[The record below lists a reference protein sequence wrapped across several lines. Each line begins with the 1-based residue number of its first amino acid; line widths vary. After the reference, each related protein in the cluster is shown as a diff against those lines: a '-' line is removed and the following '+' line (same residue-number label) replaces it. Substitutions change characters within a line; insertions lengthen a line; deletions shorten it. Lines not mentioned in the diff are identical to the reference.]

1 VTGKPEETG
10 AYLREALRLARR
22 GSGRTSPNPL
32 VGAVVVRGG
41 QVIGAG
47 YHQKAG
53 GPHAERIALAQAGR
67 KARGATLYVTLEPCN
82 HTGRT
87 PPCTEAILE
96 SGVKRVVFGME
107 DPNPRVAGGGGPY
120 LRSRGIS
127 VTGGF
132 LERECRALN
141 EVYLKW
147 VTTGFPFVTLKAALS
162 LDGKI
167 ATRSGDSKWISNEQ
181 SRAKVH
187 RLRSRVDGIL
197 VGIGTIL
204 ADDPLLTPRLSR
216 RFDRTPLRV
225 IVDPHLKMPLTA
237 RLFSDPGPVLVAAT
251 EGPSKKK
258 AAELRRKGVDLV
270 LFSDQ
275 GGGRF
280 DLKALL
286 AYLGRKEVT
295 SLLVEGGSEI
305 FSSFLNAGLADRL
318 WLFYAPLLIGGESAK
333 GMIGGRGVATVA
345 EALKFERLKWQSL
358 GGDFFVEGYL
368 KEMKRTKSVY
378 RVD

>member
-1 VTGKPEETG
+1 MTRKPEETS
-10 AYLREALRLARR
+10 AHLRQALHLARR
-22 GSGRTSPNPL
+22 GLGRTSPNPL

-41 QVIGAG
+41 QVVGAG

-96 SGVKRVVFGME
+96 SGVRKVVFGME
-107 DPNPRVAGGGGPY
+107 DPNPRVAGGGGAF
-120 LRSRGIS
+120 LQSRGIEVS
-127 VTGGF
+127 GGL

-167 ATRSGDSKWISNEQ
+167 ATRSGDSQWISNEQ

-197 VGIGTIL
+197 VGIGTVL
-204 ADDPLLTPRLSR
+204 ADDPLLTPRGSR
-216 RFDRTPLRV
+216 RIPRTPLRV
-225 IVDPHLKMPLTA
+225 IVDPQLKTPPAA
-237 RLFSDPGPVLVAAT
+237 RLFSDPGPVLIAAA
-251 EGPSKKK
+251 EGAPKKK
-258 AAELRRKGVDLV
+258 AAALQRAGADLV
-270 LFSDQ
+270 QFPIRE
-275 GGGRF
+275 GRL

-286 AYLGRKEVT
+286 AYLGQKEVT
-295 SLLVEGGSEI
+295 GLLVEGGSEI
-305 FSSFLNAGLADRL
+305 FSSFLSERLADRL
-318 WLFYAPLLIGGESAK
+318 WLFYAPLLIGGQSAI
-333 GMIGGRGVATVA
+333 GLIGGRGVATVA
-345 EALKFERLKWQSL
+345 EALKCERLKWQFL

-368 KEMKRTKSVY
+368 AS
-378 RVD
+378 

>member
-1 VTGKPEETG
+1 MTRKPVETS
-10 AYLREALRLARR
+10 AYLRQALRLARK

-32 VGAVVVRGG
+32 VGAVVVRGS
-41 QVIGAG
+41 QVVGAG

-53 GPHAERIALAQAGR
+53 GPHAERIALSQAGR
-67 KARGATLYVTLEPCN
+67 KARGATLYVNLEPCN

-96 SGVKRVVFGME
+96 SGVKKVVFGME

-120 LRSRGIS
+120 LRDRGIA

-167 ATRSGDSKWISNEQ
+167 ATRVGDSKWISNEQ
-181 SRAKVH
+181 SRANVH

-197 VGIGTIL
+197 VGIGTVL
-204 ADDPLLTPRLSR
+204 ADDPLLTPRPSR
-216 RFDRTPLRV
+216 KNLRTPLRV
-225 IVDPHLKMPLTA
+225 IVDPQLKIPLPA
-237 RLFSDPGPVLVAAT
+237 RLFSDPGPVLIAAV
-251 EGPSKKK
+251 EGAPKKK
-258 AAELRRKGVDLV
+258 AAELQRKGVDLV
-270 LFSDQ
+270 LFPDR
-275 GGGRF
+275 GGRF

-295 SLLVEGGSEI
+295 DLLVEGGSEI
-305 FSSFLNAGLADRL
+305 FSSFLSEGLADLL
-318 WLFYAPLLIGGESAK
+318 WLFYAPILIGGQSAK
-333 GMIGGRGVATVA
+333 GMIGGRGVATVD
-345 EALKFERLKWQSL
+345 EALKFERLRWQSL

-368 KEMKRTKSVY
+368 KDKKCLPG
-378 RVD
+378 

>member
-1 VTGKPEETG
+1 VTRKPEETS
-10 AYLREALRLARR
+10 AYLRQALRLARK

-41 QVIGAG
+41 QVVGAG

-53 GPHAERIALAQAGR
+53 GPHAERIALEQAGR
-67 KARGATLYVTLEPCN
+67 KARGATLYVNLEPCN

-96 SGVKRVVFGME
+96 SGVKEVVFGME

-120 LRSRGIS
+120 LRSQGIEVS
-127 VTGGF
+127 GGL

-147 VTTGFPFVTLKAALS
+147 VTTGLPFVTLKAALS

-167 ATRSGDSKWISNEQ
+167 ATRSGDSQWISNEQ
-181 SRAKVH
+181 SRARVH

-197 VGIGTIL
+197 VGIGTVL

-216 RFDRTPLRV
+216 KKNRTPLRV
-225 IVDPHLKMPLTA
+225 IVDPQLKIPLPA
-237 RLFSDPGPVLVAAT
+237 QLFSDPGPVLIAAA
-251 EGPSKKK
+251 EGAPKKK
-258 AAELRRKGVDLV
+258 AADLRRKGVEIV
-270 LFSDQ
+270 LFPTK
-275 GGGRF
+275 GGRI

-286 AYLGRKEVT
+286 AYLGQKEVT
-295 SLLVEGGSEI
+295 GLLVEGGAEI
-305 FSSFLNAGLADRL
+305 FSSFLSEGLADRL
-318 WLFYAPLLIGGESAK
+318 WLFYAPILIGGQSAK
-333 GMIGGRGVATVA
+333 GMVGGRGVATVA
-345 EALKFERLKWQSL
+345 EALRLERLKWRSL

-368 KEMKRTKSVY
+368 TSRSLP
-378 RVD
+378 

>member
-1 VTGKPEETG
+1 VTRKPLETS
-10 AYLREALRLARR
+10 AYLRQALRLARK

-32 VGAVVVRGG
+32 VGAVVVRGS
-41 QVIGAG
+41 QVVGAG

-53 GPHAERIALAQAGR
+53 GPHAERIALSQAGR
-67 KARGATLYVTLEPCN
+67 KARGATLYVNLEPCN

-96 SGVKRVVFGME
+96 SGVKKVVFGME
-107 DPNPRVAGGGGPY
+107 DPNPRVAGGGGSY
-120 LRSRGIS
+120 LRSQGIEVS
-127 VTGGF
+127 GGL

-167 ATRSGDSKWISNEQ
+167 ATRVGDSKWISNEQ

-197 VGIGTIL
+197 VGIGTVL

-216 RFDRTPLRV
+216 KKIRTPLRV
-225 IVDPHLKMPLTA
+225 IVDPQLKIPLPA
-237 RLFSDPGPVLVAAT
+237 RLFSDPGPVLIAAA
-251 EGPSKKK
+251 EGAPKKK
-258 AAELRRKGVDLV
+258 AAELLRKGVDLV
-270 LFSDQ
+270 LFPDR
-275 GGGRF
+275 GGRF
-280 DLKALL
+280 DLKVLL

-295 SLLVEGGSEI
+295 DLLVEGGSEI
-305 FSSFLNAGLADRL
+305 FSSFLSEGLADRL
-318 WLFYAPLLIGGESAK
+318 WLFYAPILIGGQSAK
-333 GMIGGRGVATVA
+333 GMIGGRGVATVD
-345 EALKFERLKWQSL
+345 EALKFERLRWQSL

-368 KEMKRTKSVY
+368 KDKKCLPG
-378 RVD
+378 

>member
-1 VTGKPEETG
+1 VTRKPEETG
-10 AYLREALRLARR
+10 AYLRLALRLARK

-41 QVIGAG
+41 QVVGAG

-67 KARGATLYVTLEPCN
+67 KARGATLYVSLEPCN

-96 SGVKRVVFGME
+96 SGVKKVVFGME
-107 DPNPRVAGGGGPY
+107 DPNPRVAGGGGSY
-120 LRSRGIS
+120 LRSRGIE
-127 VTGGF
+127 VAGGF
-132 LERECRALN
+132 LERECRELN

-147 VTTGFPFVTLKAALS
+147 VTTGLPFVTLKAALS

-167 ATRSGDSKWISNEQ
+167 ATRSGDSQWISNEQ

-197 VGIGTIL
+197 VGIGTVL
-204 ADDPLLTPRLSR
+204 ADDPLLTPRGSR
-216 RFDRTPLRV
+216 KIIRTPLRV
-225 IVDPHLKMPLTA
+225 IVDPRLRIPLSA
-237 RLFSDPGPVLVAAT
+237 RLFSDPGPVLIAAA
-251 EGPSKKK
+251 EGAPKKK
-258 AAELRRKGVDLV
+258 TAALQRKGVDLV
-270 LFSDQ
+270 FFPEQ
-275 GGGRF
+275 GGRF
-280 DLKALL
+280 ELKALL

-295 SLLVEGGSEI
+295 DLLVEGGSEI
-305 FSSFLNAGLADRL
+305 FGSFLSEGLADRF
-318 WLFYAPLLIGGESAK
+318 WLFYAPLLIGGQSAK

-345 EALKFERLKWQSL
+345 EALKFEHLKWQSL
-358 GGDFFVEGYL
+358 GCDFFVEGYL
-368 KEMKRTKSVY
+368 KK
-378 RVD
+378 